1 MILDI
6 VSIFLDLLPEL
17 ILGAGPFCIFKGM
30 GGAGNQESDGG
41 SKNSGKLLFKKI
53 YTDGG
58 LTITED
64 STSLDLTSVGG
75 SGQIPIDNFEIAF
88 GNPSLTGLTSS
99 TFKVCGWS
107 YGDTRDAI
115 VGMSII
121 GGSNH
126 ENRSGIS
133 AASPGFRTS
142 VILGGSGSWITA
154 SVCSS
159 AIAGGHLNCIDGEN
173 SSCFNAVVGSFA
185 SEIYGSSFSTII
197 GSYIGNL
204 NFSNSSSIV
213 SSRSSTLNLSTNS
226 IILGSCDSELNNSTQ
241 STIMMSY
248 KGQIEEGI
256 STSISGSY
264 NCIYKSK
271 FSTNLNG
278 YKNYIKYSEC
288 STIFTGNKNC
298 MNCVSKSSIINGVK
312 NYLCS
317 LEPLFMNS
325 MTIVNGSKN
334 CDINYSPLTDRPY
347 KHQYSTIINGEY
359 NKFCDGLDEDLFS
372 CYDTIIN
379 GRCNTVSGQ
388 FNTIIN
394 GYKNCLGTSAVGA
407 RGFSTIIS
415 GKNSIVSGYRSTS
428 FASITSCT
436 TISGNNSVIF
446 STGQSYNKAY
456 SSIITGDSKIDYNSI
471 FGSIGKG
478 QCIWNGTFSNIFR
491 EFSRNNSIFTIQ
503 CSSKGLK
510 PNIIGNA
517 TFSLNYN
524 QTLGVT
530 FSNTNNTI
538 ISIGSSMSAL
548 YGSNFTNPGR
558 GLTISNSAIVGG
570 FYHNMVSAVD
580 SVILGGCCNKI
591 VEACRSS
598 IIGGMCNRINGFYN
612 NVNGINL
619 KGVKNSVILGGYKNC
634 IQGDKPIQDSIII
647 GGQKLYNRNNER
659 VLVQNMALYGS
670 LSYYNF
676 STKTISNGL
685 DSTKSGVISSLT
697 VCHGIIV
704 AWS

>member
-17 ILGAGPFCIFKGM
+17 ILGAGPFCVFKGM
-30 GGAGNQESDGG
+30 GTGKD
-41 SKNSGKLLFKKI
+41 SGKLLFKKI
-53 YTDGG
+53 YSDGG

-75 SGQIPIDNFEIAF
+75 SGQIPIDSFEIAF
-88 GNPSLTGLTSS
+88 GNPSSTGLTSS
-99 TFKVCGWS
+99 TFKVDGWS
-107 YGDTRDAI
+107 YFNNRDSI
-115 VGMSII
+115 LGMSII

-126 ENRSGIS
+126 ENRSGVS
-133 AASPGFRTS
+133 AVSPGHRTS

-185 SEIYGSSFSTII
+185 AEIYGSSFSTII

-226 IILGSCDSELNNSTQ
+226 IILGSFDSQLNNSTQ

-264 NCIYKSK
+264 NFIYKSK

-278 YKNYIKYSEC
+278 YKNYTKYSEC
-288 STIFTGNKNC
+288 STIFNGNKNC
-298 MNCVSKSSIINGVK
+298 MSCVSKSSIINGVK

-317 LEPLFMNS
+317 LEPRFMNS
-325 MTIVNGSKN
+325 MTIVNGYKN
-334 CDINYSPLTDRPY
+334 FVVNYSRSTNRPY
-347 KHQYSTIINGEY
+347 NHQFSTIINGQY
-359 NKFCDGLDEDLFS
+359 NKFCDGSDEDTFS

-394 GYKNCLGTSAVGA
+394 GYKNCVGRA
-407 RGFSTIIS
+407 KVNGRDISTIIS
-415 GKNSIVSGYRSTS
+415 GNNSLICGNGSTS
-428 FASITSCT
+428 FTSRDQCT
-436 TISGNNSVIF
+436 VINNSNHSVIF
-446 STGQSYNKAY
+446 NFDQPNIDPGRFSVIS
-456 SSIITGDSKIDYNSI
+456 GDKFNYNSI
-471 FGSIGKG
+471 FGSIGRG
-478 QCIWNGTFSNIFR
+478 QRICSGTSSSDPTKPLKLT
-491 EFSRNNSIFTIQ
+491 EVSTNNSIFTIQ
-503 CSSKGLK
+503 ANSILREA
-510 PNIIGNA
+510 NIIGNA
-517 TFSLNYN
+517 TFSLNYDASK
-524 QTLGVT
+524 GVT
-530 FSNTNNTI
+530 LSNINNTI

-548 YGSNFTNPGR
+548 YSSTSQYPGR

-570 FYHNMVSAVD
+570 FYHNMVSAID
-580 SVILGGCCNKI
+580 SVILSGCCNRI

-598 IIGGMCNRINGFYN
+598 IIGGFCNNINGFCKADAKS
-612 NVNGINL
+612 VFQ
-619 KGVKNSVILGGYKNC
+619 KAGVRNSVILGGYKNL
-634 IQGDKPIQDSIII
+634 IGGIKPVENSVII
-647 GGQKLYNRNNER
+647 GGKNLYICEEET

-670 LSYYNF
+670 VGYYNF
-676 STKTISNGL
+676 STKTLSNGI
-685 DSTKSGVISSLT
+685 DASKSGVINSLT

-704 AWS
+704 ALT